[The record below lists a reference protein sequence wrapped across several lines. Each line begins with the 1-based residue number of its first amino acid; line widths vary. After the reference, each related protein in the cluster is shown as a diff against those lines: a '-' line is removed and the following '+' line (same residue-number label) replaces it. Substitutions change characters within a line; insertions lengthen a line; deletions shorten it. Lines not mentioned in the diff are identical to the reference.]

1 MAGQILY
8 LSKRYARL
16 RIYHPLGGGY
26 VSSHGFAGD
35 IDELREWKREGV
47 TFRVLDVETGE
58 DVTRVLLA

>member
-8 LSKRYARL
+8 LSKRYGRL

-26 VSSHGFAGD
+26 VSSHGFTAD
-35 IDELREWKREGV
+35 IDELREWEREGV